1 MAPIEVKS
9 GRDYATHSALSV
21 FVKNEAYRVKHG
33 YVLSNER
40 EVLMKGKLF
49 FFILREPTRRAA
61 PDSGESFLQ
70 RKGRGE
76 HFAFDGGMHR
86 PFKAPLARCRWE
98 WQLAGLGQTWRSGL
112 CRIRPQSLTVGV
124 DL

>member
-40 EVLMKGKLF
+40 EVLMKGKAVLF
-49 FFILREPTRRAA
+49 YSAGTYTQSCAGQRRVFSTEKR
-61 PDSGESFLQ
+61 P
-70 RKGRGE
+70 GR
-76 HFAFDGGMHR
+76 AFC
-86 PFKAPLARCRWE
+86 F
-98 WQLAGLGQTWRSGL
+98 
-112 CRIRPQSLTVGV
+112 
-124 DL
+124 

>member
-86 PFKAPLARCRWE
+86 PFKAPWPDADGSGSWLGWDRLGGAVC
-98 WQLAGLGQTWRSGL
+98 AGYDR
-112 CRIRPQSLTVGV
+112 RA
-124 DL
+124 